1 MLTQCVFYAY
11 MRFWPLYGNA
21 HKIAI
26 SVHMWVKSH
35 DLNGFLQKI
44 SREYP
49 NNALGLLNF
58 IAISVLL
65 TLARSKYKVRF
76 RVLHLNVLMLFFY
89 SSSSD
94 PRLISATWAAVSTQT
109 VGGWT
114 RSTIRSLENW
124 YQLNYHKCSCSP
136 ISGVSDV
143 TVHKQTLIWS
153 VA

>member
-94 PRLISATWAAVSTQT
+94 PRLIKYMTPTT
-109 VGGWT
+109 RHVGGC
-114 RSTIRSLENW
+114 
-124 YQLNYHKCSCSP
+124 LNPNCRWVDPKHDQIVGELVPVELS
-136 ISGVSDV
+136 
-143 TVHKQTLIWS
+143 
-153 VA
+153 